1 MRRYSLTA
9 LSIWPL
15 STNFLAASMTFSLLK
30 ATVFYSP
37 LVLRITGTREYALCI
52 LERVR
57 PYRRVGQAKAR
68 RNPVRYPRRR
78 LTSDHVR
85 DAQSQGQSRSSG
97 RRRPLREQTPDEA
110 GVEVAADE
118 VRVVD
123 DPAQERDIRADPLD
137 DHL

>member
-57 PYRRVGQAKAR
+57 PDRRVGQAKAR
-68 RNPVRYPRRR
+68 RNPERYPRRR
-78 LTSDHVR
+78 LTSDHVS
-85 DAQSQGQSRSSG
+85 DPKFGVV
-97 RRRPLREQTPDEA
+97 RPLTRA
-110 GVEVAADE
+110 L
-118 VRVVD
+118 
-123 DPAQERDIRADPLD
+123 RADVRRSRYRSRRG
-137 DHL
+137 